1 MAETNVPAPKPIKSD
16 EEKTDADKFWD
27 IHSQK
32 YQQSQS
38 NLGKIGYTVWNNQ
51 PNKSWESSTEA

>member
-1 MAETNVPAPKPIKSD
+1 MSETNVPAPKPIKSD

-38 NLGKIGYTVWNNQ
+38 NLGKIGYTV
-51 PNKSWESSTEA
+51 